1 LLRPIFYRVYPPGS
15 TVYVWVDRLCLG
27 RPFHFLLEFSFY

>member
-15 TVYVWVDRLCLG
+15 TVYVWVDR
-27 RPFHFLLEFSFY
+27 FIFY